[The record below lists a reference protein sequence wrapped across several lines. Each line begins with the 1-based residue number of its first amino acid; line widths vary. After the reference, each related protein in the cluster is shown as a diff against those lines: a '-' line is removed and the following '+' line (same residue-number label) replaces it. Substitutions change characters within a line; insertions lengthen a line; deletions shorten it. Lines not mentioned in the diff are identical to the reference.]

1 MHQRACGRLVFHRKF
16 GTGTILTDHSKPLQD
31 LFLKNI
37 VEHNPTLLEA
47 KISHYEKHNRAL
59 YVKPDV
65 LSSPTNVP
73 EAALVAQGEIGHV
86 HPDLSIHL
94 CFSEADAKAIME
106 KGWGERHRL
115 ARKAPWY
122 YVRGKYPMGVPP
134 TWVLIYGPRD
144 EAELEVVKTFLTA
157 SAGFMTG
164 GRDIKL
170 E

>member
-1 MHQRACGRLVFHRKF
+1 MHQRACERLVSVEIFMLVQF
-16 GTGTILTDHSKPLQD
+16 WLTILKPLQE
-31 LFLKNI
+31 LFLEDI
-37 VEHNPTLLEA
+37 VEHNPSLLEA
-47 KISHYEKHNRAL
+47 RISHYEKHNRAL

-144 EAELEVVKTFLTA
+144 EAEFEVVKSFLTA

-164 GRDIKL
+164 GGDIKL